1 MLEDEALTARIR
13 PKLLSL
19 AEKTLEC
26 AYTTHGFANESENG
40 KVNGMRIW
48 WVQAEALLGFLN
60 AWQKTGEEKY
70 LDAVRHQW
78 TFIQEHMTDPR
89 EGSEWF
95 WWTSEH
101 GIPVEKPI
109 VEPWK
114 CPYHNGRMVFEI
126 MRRLK
131 DEDL

>member
-1 MLEDEALTARIR
+1 MTLDMVENTYKKAMVDGSFVNECEAGVRDDT
-13 PKLLSL
+13 
-19 AEKTLEC
+19 
-26 AYTTHGFANESENG
+26 
-40 KVNGMRIW
+40 RIW
-48 WVQAEALLGFLN
+48 WVQSEAMVGFVNGYQRSGKPEYLQ
-60 AWQKTGEEKY
+60 AAKSIWQYTKSYIIDK
-70 LDAVRHQW
+70 
-78 TFIQEHMTDPR
+78 R

-131 DEDL
+131 DEEL

>member
-1 MLEDEALTARIR
+1 
-13 PKLLSL
+13 
-19 AEKTLEC
+19 
-26 AYTTHGFANESENG
+26 
-40 KVNGMRIW
+40 
-48 WVQAEALLGFLN
+48 VQAEALLGFLN

-78 TFIQEHMTDPR
+78 TFIKEHMADPR

-114 CPYHNGRMVFEI
+114 CPYHNGRMALEV
-126 MRRLK
+126 MRRNPPF
-131 DEDL
+131 